1 MDPIVE
7 SEMTFGPYPD
17 GHCFR
22 IEDSEVHKAAGEGV
36 KIVEFLKLELPVGKA
51 AQVWLVEA
59 KRSAPRTN
67 LEYQNFIQRIRD
79 EGHVRF
85 PGSPPTLNEYVD
97 FVRDEGRNSFA
108 GPANDFEDY
117 FNEIRE
123 KMVNGLTLYFT
134 ARLNRHKT
142 NDGEWPEP
150 FRDLDLGTT
159 GFRLFLVIKTAEESW
174 LPPLSEKFKKVMR
187 PTAATW
193 ALGPNA
199 VEVLSEA
206 GAQKHGLIAK
216 E

>member
-1 MDPIVE
+1 MKSIVE

-22 IEDSEVHKAAGEGV
+22 IEDSDVHKAAGEGV
-36 KIVEFLKLELPVGKA
+36 KIVEFLKLELPEGKA

-59 KRSAPRTN
+59 KRSAPQQN
-67 LEYQNFIQRIRD
+67 IEYQTFIQRIRD
-79 EGHVRF
+79 EGHLRF
-85 PGSPPTLNEYVD
+85 PGSQPKLDEYVD
-97 FVRDEGRNSFA
+97 FVRDEGRNSFI

-117 FNEIRE
+117 FDEIRQ

-134 ARLNRHKT
+134 ARLKRHKP
-142 NDGEWPEP
+142 NEDEWPEP
-150 FRDLDLGTT
+150 FLNLDLGIT
-159 GFRLFLVIKTAEESW
+159 GFRLFLVIKTAQESW

-187 PTAATW
+187 STVATW

-206 GAQKHGLIAK
+206 GARKHGLIAK